1 MEMNRLRILVI
12 DEVSMVDPDLLAEV
26 ESVCRLYV
34 DDSSFFKKGPEGVRL
49 FGGVIVVFVGDF
61 VQLPPVRSKVPACRS
76 VLVLRTLIRVPIH
89 LCIPTYVHLPIR
101 VTAPVHIPAYANT
114 HMYTHMHTPT
124 HTQVCAHTRSRM
136 CACAHPSAVAGTI
149 HSNTCQSCEL
159 LALLAG
165 NLNLQLTIQSHKTS
179 RFCSP
184 QKKFPTSTA

>member
-76 VLVLRTLIRVPIH
+76 VLVLCALIRVPIH

-101 VTAPVHIPAYANT
+101 VSAPVHIPA
-114 HMYTHMHTPT
+114 
-124 HTQVCAHTRSRM
+124 
-136 CACAHPSAVAGTI
+136 
-149 HSNTCQSCEL
+149 
-159 LALLAG
+159 
-165 NLNLQLTIQSHKTS
+165 
-179 RFCSP
+179 
-184 QKKFPTSTA
+184 